1 MIDQRR
7 PSDLED
13 AERPVQRLLSA
24 IPPRALP
31 LGFRDEVMRQV
42 TARTTLTWEWIAA
55 AVLAVP
61 SLAFLI
67 FQVVDRADEVGAALN
82 NIVAAAAS
90 DSSDAFFF
98 VDGTVVLALAILGV
112 ASLIAAHAA
121 LVRPVRRTTV
131 R

>member
-1 MIDQRR
+1 VIDQRR

-13 AERPVQRLLSA
+13 AERLVQRLLSA

-121 LVRPVRRTTV
+121 LVRPVRRTTA

>member
-1 MIDQRR
+1 MIDQRE
-7 PSDLED
+7 PSDLEPV
-13 AERPVQRLLSA
+13 ERPVQRLLSA

-31 LGFRDEVMRQV
+31 FGFRDEVMRGV
-42 TARTTLTWEWIAA
+42 SARTTLAWEWIAA
-55 AVLAVP
+55 GVLAVP

-67 FQVVDRADEVGAALN
+67 FQFIDRGDEIGAALN
-82 NIVAAAAS
+82 NIVAAAGS

-98 VDGTVVLALAILGV
+98 VDGTVVLALTILGV

-121 LVRPVRRTTV
+121 VVGPGRRTTL